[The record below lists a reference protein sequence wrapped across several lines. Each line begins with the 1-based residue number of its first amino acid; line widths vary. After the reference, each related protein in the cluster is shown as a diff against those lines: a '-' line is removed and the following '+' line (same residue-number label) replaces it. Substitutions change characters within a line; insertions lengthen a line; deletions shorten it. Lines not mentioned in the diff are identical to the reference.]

1 MCEEPECA
9 DCFVAY
15 ETAEE
20 LRRHYQERHSGG
32 ASGGRGCCSW
42 CCNQLMLQV
51 AGACAKF
58 PAVAVCVHSSRIAC
72 LLTCL
77 PTHKPAHAPLAALQP
92 ACRGGTP
99 AVPAPCSS
107 TSPTPAARGPP
118 LLLRRL
124 GTGGSARG
132 RLRTSDWWTTA
143 AAVAAVGS
151 SSSSSS
157 MAATLAGS
165 GPASMHERRMAG
177 CSL

>member
-32 ASGGRGCCSW
+32 ASGGRGCCSGS
-42 CCNQLMLQV
+42 CNQLMLQV
-51 AGACAKF
+51 AGACAEF
-58 PAVAVCVHSSRIAC
+58 PAFAVYVHSSRIAC
-72 LLTCL
+72 LLACL
-77 PTHKPAHAPLAALQP
+77 PTHKPANASLAALQP

-99 AVPAPCSS
+99 AVPGPCSS
-107 TSPTPAARGPP
+107 ASPTPAARAPP

-132 RLRTSDWWTTA
+132 RHRTSDWWTTA

-151 SSSSSS
+151 SSSSSR
-157 MAATLAGS
+157 AATLVGS
-165 GPASMHERRMAG
+165 GPVSMLERRMAG